1 MAGVKLNAPDAR
13 GSRFNGLEQS
23 MQSVH
28 RNRRASNLRPCV
40 KCVSIRT
47 QASRRLGD
55 IDIAFHSE
63 GDTAGAKSSM
73 PEQLKATLHIDN
85 MKVNLDGRVY
95 EAPHV
100 IITGLAKANGSIE
113 SGNVKIDGEFNGL
126 PQVNSIEDLVEIS
139 SEGNFESDLLGS
151 GIVSISE
158 LEDGYVIEF
167 NKLTVRFDVDE
178 SSDKVSVRIPKI
190 GELKSA
196 KLSIEIEGDVSFNLV
211 LSPFITGA
219 ITVRGPSRLKI
230 IAGEEVKI
238 TNESEARVG
247 GTKEVQVQKAPR

>member
-1 MAGVKLNAPDAR
+1 
-13 GSRFNGLEQS
+13 
-23 MQSVH
+23 
-28 RNRRASNLRPCV
+28 
-40 KCVSIRT
+40 
-47 QASRRLGD
+47 
-55 IDIAFHSE
+55 
-63 GDTAGAKSSM
+63 M